1 MPVAGELVGR
11 FEGSHFTDLFDDGKP
26 QAVVAGM
33 LFAFV
38 EAAEH
43 SSRVERNGQACITHR
58 EPLRFQSD
66 SDIAV
71 GDIVVAGIAE
81 QVI

>member
-11 FEGSHFTDLFDDGKP
+11 FQGGHFTDLFDDGKP
-26 QAVVAGM
+26 QAVVAGV

-43 SSRVERNGQACITHR
+43 SSGVKRNSQACITHR
-58 EPLRFQSD
+58 QFVRFQPD

-81 QVI
+81 QIV